1 MKKSLAVLM
10 FIVAVTFHCGDAL
23 ALDTYIPHITTGAN
37 DWTDYLQVNNN
48 ASSTAT
54 FTLTLYGSTG
64 AQVYSQ
70 SHSVGGQSRSQIELK
85 ALNSSAATG
94 KITYTETGLVF
105 RVSYESLSGGV
116 AEFKTIDTLG
126 SNIGFYFSD
135 FSSLVQWKGVA
146 IANMG
151 TTNANVTFYVLGGGS
166 VLQTHTETIGPKAK
180 LVGNNFNWSWLSGLN
195 LSQIESII
203 AVADS
208 SSLCGIAISGD
219 TVNSRLLFTPA
230 IPVSNFTSP
239 GGAAS
244 VSGTWTGTVYAPE
257 TGTFPTTVI
266 VSQSG
271 NSVWGTS
278 DGMAFT
284 GTVSG
289 NQLTWTITPFTQS
302 GVSLTG
308 YGSATVTG
316 NSMSGTLS
324 MTGRSGS
331 TSTTI
336 NGTFTVTRS
345 GSDAVILYNAY
356 DAPAGGFIAAI
367 VGAIAE

>member
-1 MKKSLAVLM
+1 MKKLLAVLL
-10 FIVAVTFHCGDAL
+10 FVILGTFFYGNAL
-23 ALDTYIPHITTGAN
+23 ALDTYIPQITTGAN
-37 DWTDYLQVNNN
+37 YWTDYLQVNNN

-64 AQVYSQ
+64 AQIYSQ
-70 SHSVGGQSRSQIELK
+70 PHSVGGRNRSQIELK

-105 RVSYESLSGGV
+105 RVSYESQDGGV
-116 AEFKTIDTLG
+116 AEFKTIDSLG

-151 TTNANVTFYVLGGGS
+151 TTNTNVTFYVLGGGS
-166 VLQTHTETIGPKAK
+166 ILESHTETIAPKAK
-180 LVGNNFNWSWLSGLN
+180 LVGNDFNLSWLSGLN

-244 VSGTWTGTVYAPE
+244 VSGTWSGMGYSSQTGSL
-257 TGTFPTTVI
+257 PTTLI
-266 VSQSG
+266 LSQSG
-271 NSVWGTS
+271 NSVWGTW
-278 DGMAFT
+278 DGLAVT

-289 NQLTWTITPFTQS
+289 DQLTLRFTPFIQS
-302 GVSLTG
+302 GVSVTG
-308 YGSATVTG
+308 GGSATVTG
-316 NSMSGTLS
+316 NSMSGTLW
-324 MTGRSGS
+324 MTVA
-331 TSTTI
+331 STTV
-336 NGTFTVTRS
+336 NGTFTATRS
-345 GSDAVILYNAY
+345 SSQAAYNAN
-356 DAPAGGFIAAI
+356 DAPAGGFVAAAVDVIAK
-367 VGAIAE
+367 